1 MSLPSV
7 LAEAA
12 FWILVGIFS
21 LAALLFLL
29 AVWLKPEGDS
39 LLRRCRCKKTRKA
52 VDIRDI
58 DGDS

>member
-1 MSLPSV
+1 M